1 MRAGIATVLC
11 IFALALCA
19 FAQNSA
25 GSSDQERTKPA
36 ASAEHEHGASGSA
49 DAEEAEGQDPNAQ
62 FKQSTSVKWV
72 AHQLGVSVSTAYWI
86 CVGLNFL
93 IIAVLTYV
101 AFFKTGLAFMSM
113 PAIPKAA
120 AERRAEIQKQ
130 FDEAQRASDDAN
142 RRLREI
148 ENKLGKLG
156 AEISQLNVNAAAQ
169 AQSEDARS
177 RAAAEEEKQR
187 LLRNAE
193 QEIAATAA
201 NARRELRAFA
211 AQLAVELAEKQ
222 IRIDTGADQQLVRN
236 FTDQLGR
243 DGN

>member
-93 IIAVLTYV
+93 IIAVLTY
-101 AFFKTGLAFMSM
+101 F
-113 PAIPKAA
+113 PAVSLGPIV
-120 AERRAEIQKQ
+120 EHY
-130 FDEAQRASDDAN
+130 
-142 RRLREI
+142 LMHG
-148 ENKLGKLG
+148 GKLF
-156 AEISQLNVNAAAQ
+156 SFV
-169 AQSEDARS
+169 
-177 RAAAEEEKQR
+177 
-187 LLRNAE
+187 LL
-193 QEIAATAA
+193 
-201 NARRELRAFA
+201 
-211 AQLAVELAEKQ
+211 
-222 IRIDTGADQQLVRN
+222 GS
-236 FTDQLGR
+236 
-243 DGN
+243 